1 MQKAASRIAGILTAA
16 SCCLTLG
23 AWAGPAGAWAAPAK
37 SAAQCYATQ
46 RDPTTIVCYR
56 TSWKAEF
63 RHGHMVYVPRLI
75 QVPTPSPP
83 PPVTTV
89 DSLDDIRPTGTK

>member
-1 MQKAASRIAGILTAA
+1 MQKTASRIAGLLTAA
-16 SCCLTLG
+16 SCCLAL
-23 AWAGPAGAWAAPAK
+23 GAWAAPAPAK
-37 SAAQCYATQ
+37 SAPRCYATT
-46 RDPTTIVCYR
+46 RDPTAVVCYR

-63 RHGHMVYVPRLI
+63 RHGGMVYVPLLV

-89 DSLDDIRPTGTK
+89 DSLDDIRPATTP